1 MPDFRH
7 DAERR
12 QLTPGDVQVRPVT
25 GKGAPTMSHEH
36 ASVRRRGWPGVILWS
51 ILVVA
56 SVVLMV
62 IGLLRSFFIGY
73 TAIPEFVED
82 ARVGSLYILAGSVA
96 SLAAAVWSLLRGHPH
111 WVTACVAAPA
121 IIVGGVALVW
131 PYSGLRHLVALLAL
145 PGAIAGI
152 IGGMVDRGYRR
163 T

>member
-1 MPDFRH
+1 MSQ
-7 DAERR
+7 ER
-12 QLTPGDVQVRPVT
+12 
-25 GKGAPTMSHEH
+25 
-36 ASVRRRGWPGVILWS
+36 ASIRRRGWPGVMLWS
-51 ILVVA
+51 ILVV
-56 SVVLMV
+56 SSIVLMV

-82 ARVGSLYILAGSVA
+82 ARVGSLYLLAGSAA
-96 SLAAAVWSLLRGHPH
+96 SLAAALWSFLRGYPH

-121 IIVGGVALVW
+121 VLIGGVALVW
-131 PYSGLRHLVALLAL
+131 PYSLLRHIVAVVAL

>member
-1 MPDFRH
+1 MS
-7 DAERR
+7 
-12 QLTPGDVQVRPVT
+12 QV
-25 GKGAPTMSHEH
+25 PTSIT
-36 ASVRRRGWPGVILWS
+36 RRGWPGVILWS

-56 SVVLMV
+56 SVVLMA

-82 ARVGSLYILAGSVA
+82 ARAGSLYLLAGSAA
-96 SLAAAVWSLLRGHPH
+96 SLAAALWSFLRGYPH

-121 IIVGGVALVW
+121 VLIGGVALVW
-131 PYSGLRHLVALLAL
+131 PYSLLRHIVAVVAL

-152 IGGMVDRGYRR
+152 IGGMADRGYRR